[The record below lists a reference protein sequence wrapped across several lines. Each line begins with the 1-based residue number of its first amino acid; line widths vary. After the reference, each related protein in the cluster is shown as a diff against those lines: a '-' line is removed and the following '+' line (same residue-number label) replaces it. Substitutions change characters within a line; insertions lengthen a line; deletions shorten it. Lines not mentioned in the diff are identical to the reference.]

1 MQKRLKA
8 LSVEQIKQLYASCGS
23 DQAGKH
29 DFTLLTLLFNGGMT
43 VEELADLRVTYLD
56 FSNRWIWA
64 TRGLERPRFV
74 PMNSKSAK
82 ALTNWLEEFPRNH
95 FIFGDWGQGT
105 AAGYRFRANLRKK
118 SIQARLQE
126 IGQRCDI
133 NLTAELGKIT
143 LTRRLL
149 EVSEEGQ
156 EILSLIPEEKW
167 DMINLP
173 VENLPP
179 FSVANVNSDMPM
191 ASKGFIPMPTDFG
204 SPPAEDDII
213 RTGRSMLEKAA
224 VSL

>member
-8 LSVEQIKQLYASCGS
+8 LSVEQIKQLYASCGT

-64 TRGLERPRFV
+64 ARGLERPRFV
-74 PMNSKSAK
+74 PMNSKCAK
-82 ALTNWLEEFPRNH
+82 ALTEWLEEYPQSH
-95 FIFGDWGQGT
+95 FVFGDWGKGT
-105 AAGYRFRANLRKK
+105 PTGYRFRANIRKK
-118 SIQARLQE
+118 QIEKRLTE
-126 IGQRCDI
+126 IGDRHEVK
-133 NLTAELGKIT
+133 LTAELGKIT

-179 FSVANVNSDMPM
+179 FSVVNVNSDMPM
-191 ASKGFIPMPTDFG
+191 ASKGFIPVPSEFG
-204 SPPAEDDII
+204 RPPAEDDII
-213 RTGRSMLEKAA
+213 RNGRAMLEKAA
-224 VSL
+224 SSL

>member
-8 LSVEQIKQLYASCGS
+8 LTKEQTVKLYASCGT

-29 DFTLLTLLFNGGMT
+29 DFTLLTLLLNGGMT
-43 VEELADLRVTYLD
+43 AEELADLRVTYLD

-64 TRGLERPRFV
+64 ARGLERPRFV

-82 ALTNWLEEFPRNH
+82 ALSEWLEEFPQDH
-95 FIFGDWGQGT
+95 FVFGNWGQT
-105 AAGYRFRANLRKK
+105 IPTLYRFRARV
-118 SIQARLQE
+118 RLQTINDRIE
-126 IGQRCDI
+126 KIGQRCGI
-133 NLTAELGKIT
+133 ELSAELGKLT

-156 EILSLIPEEKW
+156 EILSFIPEDKW

-179 FSVANVNSDMPM
+179 FSVVNINSDMPM
-191 ASKGFIPMPTDFG
+191 ASKGFIPMPSEFG
-204 SPPAEDDII
+204 RPPPEDDVIK
-213 RTGRSMLEKAA
+213 TGRAMLEKAA
-224 VSL
+224 ASL